1 MSSPPAA
8 DPLAGLRGY
17 HLPAPVDWWPPAPGW
32 WILAGLLA
40 ILAGVLTWLVIRRRR
55 RLRSLRA
62 ALSELDALLR
72 DEAGLEPG
80 DFARRL
86 SRLLRRYALVRFPRR
101 QVAGLTDEAW
111 LRFLDSHAD
120 KPGFSEGA
128 GRLLR
133 DAPYRRDSDPLA
145 LRGLAQLARSWILHN
160 AEVRS

>member
-1 MSSPPAA
+1 MNSLPTA

-17 HLPAPVDWWPPAPGW
+17 HLPAPVHWWPPAPGW

-40 ILAGVLTWLVIRRRR
+40 ILTGILVLVLVRRRR
-55 RLRSLRA
+55 RLRSLRV
-62 ALSELDALLR
+62 ALAELDELLR
-72 DEAGLEPG
+72 DDAGLDPG

-101 QVAGLTDEAW
+101 QVAGLTGEAW
-111 LRFLDSHAD
+111 LRFLDAHAGQ
-120 KPGFSEGA
+120 PGFSAGA

-133 DAPYRRDSDPLA
+133 DAPYRPDCDPLA
-145 LRGLAQLARSWILHN
+145 LRELAQLARAWMLHN